1 MSDCDDD
8 EDLFS
13 LHRVCFLF
21 FQCGRN
27 DKVMEQTVKMVE
39 RAFSLAS
46 EDSDFATELGYQM
59 LLLGRTKE
67 AAKWYNT
74 AMTLDETSLAL
85 TGTEYF
91 NTSDYGNLVPCLC
104 VLNCN
109 VVHVHLIGLIR
120 YNPLPAD

>member
-1 MSDCDDD
+1 
-8 EDLFS
+8 
-13 LHRVCFLF
+13 
-21 FQCGRN
+21 
-27 DKVMEQTVKMVE
+27 MEQTVKMVE

-85 TGTEYF
+85 TGTEYL
-91 NTSDYGNLVPCLC
+91 NTSDYGALVPCLC

-109 VVHVHLIGLIR
+109 AVHVLLIGLIR

>member
-1 MSDCDDD
+1 
-8 EDLFS
+8 
-13 LHRVCFLF
+13 
-21 FQCGRN
+21 
-27 DKVMEQTVKMVE
+27 MEQTVKMVE

-91 NTSDYGNLVPCLC
+91 NTSDYSALVP
-104 VLNCN
+104 
-109 VVHVHLIGLIR
+109 
-120 YNPLPAD
+120 

>member
-1 MSDCDDD
+1 
-8 EDLFS
+8 
-13 LHRVCFLF
+13 
-21 FQCGRN
+21 
-27 DKVMEQTVKMVE
+27 MEQTVKMVE

-91 NTSDYGNLVPCLC
+91 NTSDYGALVPCLC

-109 VVHVHLIGLIR
+109 VVHVHLIGFIR